1 MLKAPGAELC
11 QNTFGERKKI
21 FCSHQCSPCPQIH
34 YLRKWFCDFVKSEGG
49 GGGNEIISS
58 AGDTPDIEE
67 NHDNSN
73 INNIARHKG
82 ERLEGKFVGSN
93 VIDFSR

>member
-1 MLKAPGAELC
+1 M
-11 QNTFGERKKI
+11 
-21 FCSHQCSPCPQIH
+21 
-34 YLRKWFCDFVKSEGG
+34 G

>member
-1 MLKAPGAELC
+1 MILLSLK
-11 QNTFGERKKI
+11 
-21 FCSHQCSPCPQIH
+21 
-34 YLRKWFCDFVKSEGG
+34 GG
-49 GGGNEIISS
+49 GGGGGDEIISS

>member
-1 MLKAPGAELC
+1 MILLSLK
-11 QNTFGERKKI
+11 
-21 FCSHQCSPCPQIH
+21 
-34 YLRKWFCDFVKSEGG
+34 G